1 VVAEAMTAKSD
12 RRLALEARFRAHDER
27 RAAEAAAPQG
37 APRTALEQQAG
48 KRLARVTRAAKG
60 NTAAIMACRVS
71 TLERLAAVRD
81 VIKAAQ
87 GVERVLLE
95 M

>member
-1 VVAEAMTAKSD
+1 
-12 RRLALEARFRAHDER
+12 
-27 RAAEAAAPQG
+27 
-37 APRTALEQQAG
+37 
-48 KRLARVTRAAKG
+48 
-60 NTAAIMACRVS
+60 MACRVS